1 MLPRR
6 HVEKLTTREWRTK
19 RQTRMSAR
27 RRAPTSPRS
36 RPWTTT
42 SRQHRQPKPSLPWRI
57 WRTALVTNSRNLLLS
72 SRSACRAWKHL
83 KRQPRVSMTRTR
95 FPTFSS
101 RLSSSSKAS
110 QVPKALCAKA
120 CLSVTRMCVMSA
132 RTRFRSL
139 LKEIHVVNALETQ
152 ANRSRLP
159 NLSRM
164 IPQRRSSR
172 QVNSAAATLPSINL

>member
-1 MLPRR
+1 M
-6 HVEKLTTREWRTK
+6 EKLTTNAWRTNL
-19 RQTRMSAR
+19 QTRMSAR

-57 WRTALVTNSRNLLLS
+57 WRTARCTNSRNLLLS
-72 SRSACRAWKHL
+72 SRSACKAWKH
-83 KRQPRVSMTRTR
+83 RCWQPRVSMTRTR

-139 LKEIHVVNALETQ
+139 LYIIHVTNALDTQ

-159 NLSRM
+159 NLPRM

-172 QVNSAAATLPSINL
+172 HVNRAAATLPSINL